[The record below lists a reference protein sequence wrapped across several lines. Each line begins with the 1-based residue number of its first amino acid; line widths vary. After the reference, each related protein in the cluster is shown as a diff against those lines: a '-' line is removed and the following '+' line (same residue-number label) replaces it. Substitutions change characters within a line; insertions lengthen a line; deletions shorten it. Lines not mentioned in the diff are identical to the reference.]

1 MFTGLIETIGRI
13 EQITSRKNYK
23 VLRVHSS
30 MPTSEL
36 TIGESISCDGACLTV
51 VSKDAQSFTVEAS
64 QETIAKTI
72 LRNYKSGTEINL
84 ERAIRVGDRL
94 GGHIVSGH
102 VDCTGR
108 IDELRKVGDS
118 IELTVSFDKQYS
130 KFIIDKGSITI
141 NGISLTI
148 NQTSQNRLTVNI
160 IPHTD
165 DVTTVH
171 NLSRGDEVNLEFD
184 VVGKYLY
191 KFVQTEK
198 KELTIEKLLESG
210 W

>member
-1 MFTGLIETIGRI
+1 MFTGLVETIGTI
-13 EQITSRKNYK
+13 EQITARKNYK
-23 VLRVHSS
+23 ILRVKSS
-30 MPTSEL
+30 IPASEL
-36 TIGESISCDGACLTV
+36 SIGESVSCDGACLTV
-51 VSKDAQSFTVEAS
+51 VSKDTDSFTVEAS

-72 LRNYKSGTEINL
+72 LRNYKTGTEINL
-84 ERAIRVGDRL
+84 ERAVKVGDRL

-118 IELTVSFDKQYS
+118 IEISVSFDTKYS
-130 KFIIDKGSITI
+130 KFIIDKGSITL

-148 NQTSQNRLTVNI
+148 NQTNQNRLIVNI

-171 NLSRGDEVNLEFD
+171 HLSKGDAVNLEFD

-191 KFVQTEK
+191 KFVQSEK
-198 KELTIEKLLESG
+198 KELTIDKLLESG

>member
-1 MFTGLIETIGRI
+1 MFTGLVETIGTI
-13 EQITSRKNYK
+13 EQITARKNYK
-23 VLRVHSS
+23 VLRVNSAI
-30 MPTSEL
+30 PTSDL
-36 TIGESISCDGACLTV
+36 TIGESVSCDGACLTV
-51 VSKDAQSFTVEAS
+51 VSKDANSFTVEAS

-72 LRNYKSGTEINL
+72 LRNYKTGTEINL
-84 ERAIRVGDRL
+84 ERAVRVGDRL

-102 VDCTGR
+102 VDCTGK
-108 IDELRKVGDS
+108 IDELRKIGDS
-118 IELTVSFDKQYS
+118 IEITVSFDIQYS

-171 NLSRGDEVNLEFD
+171 DFVKGNEVNLEFD

-191 KFVQTEK
+191 KFVQSEK
-198 KELTIEKLLESG
+198 KELTIDKLLESG